1 MSTEQLGGVSFTEYE
16 LYICKNKNKGHIL
29 NVKTNNQKVF
39 TKYIT
44 NANPVLG

>member
-1 MSTEQLGGVSFTEYE
+1 MKTEQLSGVSFTEYE
-16 LYICKNKNKGHIL
+16 LYIYKNKNKGYIL
-29 NVKTNNQKVF
+29 NAKTNNQKLF